1 MFYLNQCIVYWIDFQ
16 NISTFLHNKKHT
28 VFGLLLKSSKAFS
41 VSSQERFQIVQNRNL
56 TGNLHLPLIISI
68 PILELKEDSVI
79 VFFRIAPVI
88 YGWIKLCYASVI
100 SVEGLEPNDDLERL
114 NFLFQTN
121 WQLKKIMSPV
131 KHILHCYGRSSSTI
145 ILLKIG

>member
-1 MFYLNQCIVYWIDFQ
+1 MYSVLNRFSEYKYFYITK
-16 NISTFLHNKKHT
+16 NIHT
-28 VFGLLLKSSKAFS
+28 VFGLLSKSSKAFS

-88 YGWIKLCYASVI
+88 YG
-100 SVEGLEPNDDLERL
+100 
-114 NFLFQTN
+114 
-121 WQLKKIMSPV
+121 
-131 KHILHCYGRSSSTI
+131 
-145 ILLKIG
+145 

>member
-16 NISTFLHNKKHT
+16 NISTFLHNKKHSFWLAFKI
-28 VFGLLLKSSKAFS
+28 VKSLQCILSRKIS
-41 VSSQERFQIVQNRNL
+41 NCTKQKSDRKSPSS
-56 TGNLHLPLIISI
+56 LIISI